1 VPTAAPRHR
10 PATERFPLSRRRALG
25 GLVVGAAALTSG
37 CGLIGAGPA
46 VSAIDADPL
55 EPLVNEKQALFDQY
69 AATIAAY
76 SGLANRL
83 GPLRDAHRQHRD
95 ALLELL
101 DARRRAALAR
111 ATPPVPGP
119 TSGGVGDSA
128 DSAAGALLVLRG
140 AERAAA
146 ASTRAACLEVT
157 DPPAQGDVGGVSA
170 RVVVLG
176 SIAAAEA
183 SHQVALS

>member
-1 VPTAAPRHR
+1 MI
-10 PATERFPLSRRRALG
+10 
-25 GLVVGAAALTSG
+25 GAAALTSG
-37 CGLIGAGPA
+37 CGLVGAGPA
-46 VSAIDADPL
+46 VPVISADPL
-55 EPLVNEKQALFDQY
+55 EPLVTEKQALLDQY
-69 AATIAAY
+69 LAIIAAH
-76 SGLANRL
+76 SGLTNRL

-111 ATPPVPGP
+111 AIPPVPGP
-119 TSGGVGDSA
+119 ASGDTPGTSVGD
-128 DSAAGALLVLRG
+128 DAAGALVVLRG

-146 ASTRAACLEVT
+146 ASTRAACLQVT
-157 DPPAQGDVGGVSA
+157 DPPAQGDVDGASE

-183 SHQVALS
+183 SHQVALQ